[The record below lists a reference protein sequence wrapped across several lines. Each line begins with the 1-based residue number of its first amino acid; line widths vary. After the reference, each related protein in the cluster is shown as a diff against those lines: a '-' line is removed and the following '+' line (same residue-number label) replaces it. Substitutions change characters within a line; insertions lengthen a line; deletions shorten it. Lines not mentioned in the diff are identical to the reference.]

1 MLKIKAQIYTIIFKK
16 GINTCY
22 YSKAPIT
29 VLDIIAI
36 VRTRE
41 ISLCTRKNQRDICHY
56 SFRF

>member
-1 MLKIKAQIYTIIFKK
+1 MKAQIYTIIFKK